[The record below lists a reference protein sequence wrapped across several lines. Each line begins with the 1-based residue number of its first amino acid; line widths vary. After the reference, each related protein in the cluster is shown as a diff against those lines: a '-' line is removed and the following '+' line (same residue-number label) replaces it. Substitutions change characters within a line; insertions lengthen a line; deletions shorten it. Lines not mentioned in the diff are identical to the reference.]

1 MGRLMNRIILG
12 MSMLLAATALIAQ
25 DSALTPEQQA
35 AKCEAEGGCA
45 LFTFAEFSAIVLA
58 EKANSYQ
65 QGLRACN
72 NSI

>member
-1 MGRLMNRIILG
+1 MSKIILG
-12 MSMLLAATALIAQ
+12 IGMVLVATSLVAQ
-25 DSALTPEQQA
+25 DTELTQEQRA
-35 AKCEAEGGCA
+35 AKCADEGGCA

>member
-1 MGRLMNRIILG
+1 MNKTLVGVG
-12 MSMLLAATALIAQ
+12 MVLVATALVAQ
-25 DSALTPEQQA
+25 DSGLTPEQMA